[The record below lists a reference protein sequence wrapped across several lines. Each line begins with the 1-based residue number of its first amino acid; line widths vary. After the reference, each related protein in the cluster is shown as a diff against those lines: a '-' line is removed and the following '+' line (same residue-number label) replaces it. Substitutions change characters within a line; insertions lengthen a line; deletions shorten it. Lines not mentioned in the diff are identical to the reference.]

1 MPGCNKKIE
10 QIVPTRYSY
19 KSVPANCGQTGIDG
33 FILRRVRTEVTET
46 GEG

>member
-10 QIVPTRYSY
+10 QIVPTSY

-33 FILRRVRTEVTET
+33 FILRRVRTEAIET